1 MANDIARSEP
11 VLLRVL
17 RALGLADVSPE
28 TGEAVHVAGADF
40 ASGQP
45 ATPGYPV
52 VNSLSTV
59 AAFPYV
65 NAAMNAIA
73 ADLASL
79 DLRVKLG
86 RGSDAELI
94 EDHPVLSLM
103 ERPSSRVSG
112 DHLRRQ
118 IASDLVLC
126 GDAYVLV
133 SGRDQPEVLLRL
145 HPARVKV
152 VPMSDGQV
160 SHYEYN
166 GAGRAERYEYEQ
178 ILHFRMTSWE
188 DDPRGLYGNG
198 AIRALSNDLTTDR
211 LASELAA
218 ASAKTGR
225 PTTVFSPS
233 DPTDVWSDSQLKQM
247 RRTFDAQMAG
257 TGGALFLGGS
267 AKMESLQ
274 FTPRDL
280 EYKDLKK
287 GVVESILAVFDCPP
301 TRLGGSSVNYATA
314 AQQAKHWWSG
324 LQSKA
329 KILDGQ
335 WTRLARMFPGFE
347 DSDLHVFHDFSGVE
361 ALQESRDSRVN
372 RVLTWVTM
380 GVPLYDAA
388 AYEGFDDLPGMD
400 AEDEV
405 DETSAPAGD
414 GDQPVS
420 ATALNGA
427 QVASLIAILEQV
439 SAGLLNEDAAVAL
452 IGAAFPT
459 VPEDEARRIVAGA
472 QPLTAPEAPQ
482 ARGLGDLSEPVQTG
496 LRNRAREHN
505 EEIDDEGMAEWRKT
519 SARTLASVFE
529 RGVGAYETNPESV
542 RPSVNSPDQWAYA
555 RVRSFLYALK
565 NDEFRSGKHDQD
577 LLPEEHPMSTKS
589 KSAPVR
595 RDYESIDF
603 KVPKGVVS
611 ELKRGLAWH
620 ELGLSGDGLK
630 PATVSW
636 ARRMANGE
644 SISPDK
650 ARKMRA
656 WLARHESDKAGEG
669 FDPGE
674 DGYPSPGRVAWA
686 LWGGD
691 PAKSW
696 SAKIVGQMEKEDE
709 KKSFA
714 GSEAGD
720 IVWKSFIER
729 VHGPSEE
736 KLENVLRRYLLAA
749 GARAAQRL
757 KKEIDRVGP
766 TEVTRQAP
774 KELVDAV
781 LDELAEAAILKSA
794 VEAPMR
800 EIFEAAVQD
809 TFDQMPPEYSATMAP
824 VRVDRAVNAQ
834 IGALVKDWRPYTRAA
849 IADVVE
855 TGITEGATIAEMQ
868 EAIQRSRAYT
878 PARALRI
885 ARTETTRAVNAGT
898 VSAYGELSDAG
909 FEVRY
914 RWLSSRDKATRDNHR
929 ALENHPPVRPGE
941 KFRIDGYEADA
952 PGGFGEAEMD
962 VNCRCTLIPHFE
974 D

>member
-1 MANDIARSEP
+1 MIAITRDDHPAITPWRARRFGASLDRVARSLYARTMANDLVRTEP
-11 VLLRVL
+11 ILLRVL
-17 RALGLADVSPE
+17 RALGLAGVRDD
-28 TGEAVHVAGADF
+28 TGDSVHVAGADF

-65 NAAMNAIA
+65 KAAMDAIA

-79 DLRVKLG
+79 DLKVKIG
-86 RGSDAELI
+86 KGSEAEPL
-94 EDHPVLSLM
+94 EDHPVLDLLD
-103 ERPSSRVSG
+103 RPSSRISG

-118 IASDLVLC
+118 IACDLVLC

-160 SHYEYN
+160 SHFEYN
-166 GAGRAERYEYEQ
+166 GAGRPERYEWEQ
-178 ILHFRMTSWE
+178 VLHFRLTSWE
-188 DDPRGLYGNG
+188 DDPKGLYGNG
-198 AIRALSNDLTTDR
+198 AIRALAHDLTTDK

-247 RRTFDAQMAG
+247 RRVFESQMSG

-274 FTPRDL
+274 FSPRDL
-280 EYKDLKK
+280 EYKELKK

-329 KILDGQ
+329 SIIDGQ
-335 WTRLARMFPGFE
+335 LSRLARMFPGYE
-347 DSDLHVFHDFSGVE
+347 ETDVQVYHDFSSVE
-361 ALQESRDSRVN
+361 ALSESRDERVG
-372 RVLTWVTM
+372 RVLQWVTM
-380 GVPLYDAA
+380 GVPLNDAA
-388 AYEGFDDLPGMD
+388 AYEGFSDLPGMD
-400 AEDEV
+400 EEPQEGESDEGV
-405 DETSAPAGD
+405 EGVPGTPT
-414 GDQPVS
+414 DQPMS

-427 QVASLIAILEQV
+427 QVASMIAILGQV
-439 SAGLLNEDAAVAL
+439 SSGLLSADAAVAL

-459 VPEDEARRIVAGA
+459 VSEAQARRIISGA
-472 QPLTAPEAPQ
+472 QAAPAEPADATRSLTRAPY
-482 ARGLGDLSEPVQTG
+482 D
-496 LRNRAREHN
+496 
-505 EEIDDEGMAEWRKT
+505 
-519 SARTLASVFE
+519 
-529 RGVGAYETNPESV
+529 
-542 RPSVNSPDQWAYA
+542 
-555 RVRSFLYALK
+555 
-565 NDEFRSGKHDQD
+565 
-577 LLPEEHPMSTKS
+577 
-589 KSAPVR
+589 
-595 RDYESIDF
+595 SIDF
-603 KVPKGVVS
+603 KVPKGVVA

-630 PATVSW
+630 PATVTW

-644 SISPDK
+644 DISPDK

-656 WLARHESDKAGEG
+656 WLARHESDKSGEG
-669 FDPGE
+669 FSPGE
-674 DGYPSPGRVAWA
+674 DGFPSPGRVAWA

-691 PAKSW
+691 AAESW
-696 SAKIVGQMEKEDE
+696 SAKLVGQMDKADE
-709 KKSFA
+709 KKGLEGLIVRELSA
-714 GSEAGD
+714 EAD
-720 IVWKSFIER
+720 ATPDDLVWRSFIER
-729 VHGPSEE
+729 VHEPNEK
-736 KLENVLRRYLLAA
+736 KLEDILKKYLVAA
-749 GARAAQRL
+749 GARAARRL
-757 KKEIDRVGP
+757 KKEIGKGGP
-766 TEVTRQAP
+766 SAVTRQAS
-774 KELVDAV
+774 KETIDAI
-781 LDELAEAAILKSA
+781 LDELAEAEILKRA
-794 VEAPMR
+794 VAEPMR
-800 EIFEAAVQD
+800 EMFEAAVQD
-809 TFDQMPPEYSATMAP
+809 TFDKMPPEYAATMAP

-834 IGALVKDWRPYTRAA
+834 IGALVKDWIPYTREA

-868 EAIQRSRAYT
+868 QAIQKSRAYT

-929 ALENHPPVRPGE
+929 ALENHPPISPGD
-941 KFRIDGYEADA
+941 KFKIDGYEAAA